1 MVLLTLW
8 TFASAFAQIAASEA
22 VAPESAPSDSNTNV
36 PSSISTVSECSA
48 GANDAVSGVE
58 VSPQVFSC
66 LNPRDEAQFA
76 GRFVNERLAVWQHR
90 LNLEDW
96 HISVAMARRSDL
108 KPKTL
113 GGIRWDKNKKSAV
126 MGILDPCDYRLPFR
140 EMLDDMEFTIVH
152 ELVHL
157 ELASLPRSEASRSSE
172 EHAVNQIAEAL
183 LRLDRPARG
192 TKGESTIDLATG
204 NTSHH

>member
-1 MVLLTLW
+1 MGRNARVRSSQRARMVLLTLW
-8 TFASAFAQIAASEA
+8 TCASAFAQL
-22 VAPESAPSDSNTNV
+22 APESAPSSNMNV
-36 PSSISTVSECSA
+36 PSSISTMNECSA
-48 GANDAVSGVE
+48 GANDAVTGVE

-76 GRFVNERLAVWQHR
+76 GRFLNERLAVWQHR

-96 HISVAMARRSDL
+96 HISVAMTRRSDL

-126 MGILDPCDYRLPFR
+126 MGILDPSDYRLPFR

-157 ELASLPRSEASRSSE
+157 ELASLPRSEASRSTE
-172 EHAVNQIAEAL
+172 EHAVNGIADAL
-183 LRLDRPARG
+183 LGLDRKR
-192 TKGESTIDLATG
+192 
-204 NTSHH
+204 